1 VLFFGQDASTKLG
14 AAIATL
20 PKTGSNL
27 AYTLPVTAI
36 PSGATHF
43 LVRTKNAI
51 GEMATGV
58 NTLIV
63 DNSFRVWT
71 QQTTGAGLK
80 YGRAT
85 AIDSAG
91 NIYACGDT
99 SVSLNNETFAG
110 ERDIFVAKYSPTGQ
124 QIFLKLF
131 GSSGN
136 EICSSIALA
145 PDGLSVYIS
154 GLTAGNLNGQIKVG
168 GSVMFVSKISNDGN
182 HIWTRLAGTAI
193 ESHSLGV
200 AVDSVGNV
208 AIAGYT
214 GWHLGDQTITG
225 ALDAAVQKYDS
236 AGNLL
241 WTRLLGT
248 SGDDRAGTITID
260 AQDNIYIAGYTDGNL
275 DGNTNTAGRD
285 AFVTKFN
292 SAGTKQFTKLLGIT
306 SNYLGFSIAN
316 AGGKLYLATPTAAFL
331 RIDSLTGVIE
341 KSLSSIASGKSL
353 GFFNNIVYVS
363 CLYGG
368 GITQLMKF
376 DIDGNLIKVETLS
389 GNIPGIA
396 LRNGILVGT
405 GYVFS
410 GADANYT
417 LDLFNP

>member
-1 VLFFGQDASTKLG
+1 
-14 AAIATL
+14 
-20 PKTGSNL
+20 
-27 AYTLPVTAI
+27 
-36 PSGATHF
+36 
-43 LVRTKNAI
+43 
-51 GEMATGV
+51 M
-58 NTLIV
+58 
-63 DNSFRVWT
+63 T
-71 QQTTGAGLK
+71 QQEIF
-80 YGRAT
+80 YGQ
-85 AIDSAG
+85 G
-91 NIYACGDT
+91 FWE
-99 SVSLNNETFAG
+99 L
-110 ERDIFVAKYSPTGQ
+110 
-124 QIFLKLF
+124 
-131 GSSGN
+131 
-136 EICSSIALA
+136 
-145 PDGLSVYIS
+145 
-154 GLTAGNLNGQIKVG
+154 
-168 GSVMFVSKISNDGN
+168 
-182 HIWTRLAGTAI
+182 
-193 ESHSLGV
+193 
-200 AVDSVGNV
+200 
-208 AIAGYT
+208 
-214 GWHLGDQTITG
+214 
-225 ALDAAVQKYDS
+225 
-236 AGNLL
+236 
-241 WTRLLGT
+241 
-248 SGDDRAGTITID
+248 
-260 AQDNIYIAGYTDGNL
+260 
-275 DGNTNTAGRD
+275 NTNTAGRD